1 MPPTTTLTAL
11 PRSVF
16 ALALML
22 MPVHA
27 LLAQPNPRPTA
38 LDRYPIPWEIE
49 NVRMIQ
55 PPSRGL
61 REEPRC
67 SPPITPG
74 LLAILLEQATPSR
87 GPSRPVTP
95 SQEPLP
101 WCTAAFTW
109 RKQPYRADFFV
120 GGYGRLVFPDGT
132 ERPLDWSGERGADR
146 DGVTRDMDAPAIRA
160 FVRFLATRGLEVR
173 PEVRRMRHWEVRL
186 PGTGPDGWIDVSL
199 LVLPAGW
206 TNPNRNGRMYSVFG
220 YFNAE
225 GSLYLFDYDAAP
237 QRAAVRARVL
247 ELFKCYP
254 DCGPARPAKSPA
266 PPPSTR

>member
-1 MPPTTTLTAL
+1 MPPTTTRKAL
-11 PRSVF
+11 PRSAL

-27 LLAQPNPRPTA
+27 LLAQPTPRAAA
-38 LDRYPIPWEIE
+38 LDRYPVPWEIE

-87 GPSRPVTP
+87 GPTRRATP
-95 SQEPLP
+95 SEEPLP

-109 RKQPYRADFFV
+109 RNQPYRGEFFV

-160 FVRFLATRGLEVR
+160 FVRFLASRGLQVR
-173 PEVRRMRHWEVRL
+173 PEVRRMQYWQVRL
-186 PGTGPDGWIDVSL
+186 PGTGPDAWLELGL
-199 LVLPAGW
+199 MVLPPGW
-206 TNPNRNGRMYSVFG
+206 TEENVNRRMYSVG
-220 YFNAE
+220 GHYNAA
-225 GSLYLFDYDAAP
+225 SQLYLFDYDGAP
-237 QRAAVRARVL
+237 ERAAVRTRVR

-254 DCGPARPAKSPA
+254 DCGAARPAKSPA
-266 PPPSTR
+266 APAGTR